1 MEEKQPNTRQE
12 YNRETG
18 NSRTSLLTLSDP
30 SLAPVGLCVHRDRKL
45 IDTTIPIPEQLDN
58 LYQLIRSTLFTYLI
72 MSATFS
78 VALKASA
85 KYHWREACWATG
97 HGLPNMCASRGCRRG
112 LREKQMKSPCRAAV
126 TRCGCTA
133 WPPSF
138 RPLPFLRRGNSA
150 GSGTQPVFLNPA
162 AIPLIVA
169 ASA

>member
-30 SLAPVGLCVHRDRKL
+30 SLAPVGLCLHKDRKL

-72 MSATFS
+72 MSAAFS

-85 KYHWREACWATG
+85 KYHRREAWLGYRAWAT
-97 HGLPNMCASRGCRRG
+97 RYVREQGCRSG
-112 LREKQMKSPCRAAV
+112 LREKQMKSPC
-126 TRCGCTA
+126 
-133 WPPSF
+133 
-138 RPLPFLRRGNSA
+138 
-150 GSGTQPVFLNPA
+150 
-162 AIPLIVA
+162 
-169 ASA
+169 

>member
-30 SLAPVGLCVHRDRKL
+30 SLAPVGLCVHKDRKL

-85 KYHWREACWATG
+85 KYHWREAWLGYRAWATDMCS
-97 HGLPNMCASRGCRRG
+97 GLGGA
-112 LREKQMKSPCRAAV
+112 REAK
-126 TRCGCTA
+126 
-133 WPPSF
+133 
-138 RPLPFLRRGNSA
+138 
-150 GSGTQPVFLNPA
+150 
-162 AIPLIVA
+162 
-169 ASA
+169 